1 MISRLWAEH
10 TVEEIVCSTSWV
22 ENTNL
27 IMEEIRKLKQFLQ
40 LHISVYMLKN
50 YETFVS
56 IAQYTTASNRP
67 FLSCIKPLF
76 KNEVKGEAFDM
87 EMSFILMHIKLFFTK
102 KASHLTSQF

>member
-1 MISRLWAEH
+1 
-10 TVEEIVCSTSWV
+10 
-22 ENTNL
+22 
-27 IMEEIRKLKQFLQ
+27 MEEIRKLKQFLQ
-40 LHISVYMLKN
+40 LHVSVYMLEN